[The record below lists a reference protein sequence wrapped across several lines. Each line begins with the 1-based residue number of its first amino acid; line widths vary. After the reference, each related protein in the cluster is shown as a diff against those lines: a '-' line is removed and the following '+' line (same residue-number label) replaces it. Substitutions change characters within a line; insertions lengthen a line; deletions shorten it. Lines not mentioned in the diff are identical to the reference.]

1 MNPKTGEIYAMATN
15 HGYDLS
21 DPYNVSSWYDQ
32 DEVDALSEEE
42 QAVVYNDMWS
52 NFCVSYAFEL
62 GSTFKPITVSAALET
77 GSINPDDTFYCDGLM
92 SLSLIPGST
101 AIISMVMAWRPYG
114 RPFRTPA
121 TMP

>member
-1 MNPKTGEIYAMATN
+1 MKNSATAPTQELNGHGAKNIAVIVMNPKTGEIYAMATN

-62 GSTFKPITVSAALET
+62 GLPQTDYRIRGP
-77 GSINPDDTFYCDGLM
+77 
-92 SLSLIPGST
+92 
-101 AIISMVMAWRPYG
+101 
-114 RPFRTPA
+114 
-121 TMP
+121 